1 MKSAATAIAVAIATA
16 TAGLVLP
23 VESATVS
30 TPTAKAAILR
40 QEARWLDALMK
51 GDRASIA
58 SLLAPGYKH
67 INSSGT
73 LLDRDQELATASE
86 QAGPMKWTDETITLS

>member
-1 MKSAATAIAVAIATA
+1 MKSAATAIAVTIATA

-51 GDRASIA
+51 GDRASIRVA
-58 SLLAPGYKH
+58 SRAWLQAHKQQWNVARPRPR
-67 INSSGT
+67 T
-73 LLDRDQELATASE
+73 CDRKRT
-86 QAGPMKWTDETITLS
+86 GRPDEMDG